1 MRRPGLNPRRRAAGR
16 QRRVSSHRH
25 GDQDVL
31 ATLGPAGAG
40 AMPSRIRRQADDDHD
55 KFPVLQSV
63 SIRFVKGG
71 PGRALPALLVVV
83 GLTRTLMS
91 LSLTVP
97 PQCQLPLAAP
107 RRLWTMA
114 AARSPAGALHLR
126 LDQSRC
132 HAGPDCE
139 RERQPEP
146 ELRVGELSYDC

>member
-97 PQCQLPLAAP
+97 PASCHLP
-107 RRLWTMA
+107 RRGDCGQWPRPGAPLGHCTCAWTSHGA
-114 AARSPAGALHLR
+114 TPARTASVSG
-126 LDQSRC
+126 S
-132 HAGPDCE
+132 
-139 RERQPEP
+139 
-146 ELRVGELSYDC
+146 LSLSSESAN